1 MPRVLLLLDFDNDE
15 SELVS
20 IPYMARNDGGV
31 VKEASLGALS
41 DLSALSALSDLSD
54 FNKEVTCGT
63 WVVGP
68 TISTCCATSMGS

>member
-15 SELVS
+15 CELS

-31 VKEASLGALS
+31 VKEASSGA
-41 DLSALSALSDLSD
+41 LSALSASSD